1 MTNEERVNKFRNEK
15 IAVNCKTEEEA
26 KSFIEWCYENGIEWG
41 IPELDE
47 THSTCFRYYRNET
60 CYAFGFDGDIHLG
73 YGSKHFHE
81 EEGYEVITYKDFMKE
96 KKMTNLEY
104 YVSKGLINEGAMLC
118 GGAHICKYSVGCEA
132 KRYDCSKCEFNNDID
147 LCIKT
152 LLEEHR
158 EPIKIKLAQWEYDLI
173 ETNDKSRD
181 YRFEDFKTYQYMLD
195 KGHFKGVYDKTMT
208 LKEILDNCEV
218 IEDDEN

>member
-73 YGSKHFHE
+73 YGTKSFYKRK
-81 EEGYEVITYKDFMKE
+81 GYEVIKYKDFMKE
-96 KKMTNLEY
+96 NKMTNLEA
-104 YVSKGLINEGAMLC
+104 VASKGLIRDRYALC
-118 GGAHICKYSVGCEA
+118 HTAHICKYSVGCEA
-132 KRYDCSKCEFNNDID
+132 KRYDCSKCEFNNDVN
-147 LCIKT
+147 LCVKT
-152 LLEEHR
+152 LLEEHK
-158 EPIKIKLAQWEYDLI
+158 EPNKIKL
-173 ETNDKSRD
+173 T
-181 YRFEDFKTYQYMLD
+181 RFEFDL
-195 KGHFKGVYDKTMT
+195 
-208 LKEILDNCEV
+208 LKAKLETHGYCYFSACIDLRFMKDN
-218 IEDDEN
+218 